1 MSDVKVTIG
10 ADGQGLKDGLA
21 QAKGHVD
28 KFKHESEGA
37 FASLGERIVEIFAV
51 EKILEFGKKLF
62 EFGSDIKNTAMA
74 LNLST
79 DSVQGLGGAFEQ
91 TGASS
96 EQFKNGV
103 IKLNQSLQEARDGN
117 EKMIGDFER
126 LGVTWADIRDKS
138 PEEILYL
145 IADGMHDAKDKTEAL
160 AAAMGLLGKGG
171 KALAAGLSGGGEE
184 LKHHADEVTKATDKE
199 LERVKELEVAY
210 NSLIHTLSIY
220 AMKAVVDVANIPE
233 NAAKVV
239 ENRGTIWSGL
249 KSGAKQIGSAFMA
262 GPSALYDK
270 LLGGIT
276 QEQSDKLRGFDPAK
290 YIADTKAASGEAK
303 VDGPRYHKGDKF
315 TDSLGEGTYGHDDD
329 LGNTGNT
336 TQSPKI
342 QKEIAEGAKEVME
355 TMRKQQEIDD
365 AIADGEKDRAEKL
378 KDRLDKEKKLTDEK
392 KLQLQTEIQTTLEK
406 QKQQADADL
415 DKNHSKRVSDILKT
429 PDQRREDRR
438 KQGKEDRAESRAKR
452 EEHHQ
457 GISTRPGAAKELENF
472 DKLKSSSDKMTE
484 ALKES
489 TKALN
494 SLKDKLTIA

>member
-1 MSDVKVTIG
+1 MSDVKITLS
-10 ADGQGLKDGLA
+10 ANGQGLKDGLA

-62 EFGSDIKNTAMA
+62 EFGSGIKNTAMA
-74 LNLST
+74 LDMST
-79 DSVQGLGGAFEQ
+79 DSVQGIGGALEHA
-91 TGASS
+91 GASS
-96 EQFKNGV
+96 EQFKNAV
-103 IKLNQSLQEARDGN
+103 IKLNQSLQEARDGSPQVI
-117 EKMIGDFER
+117 KDFER

-138 PEEILYL
+138 PEQILYL
-145 IADGMHDAKDKTEAL
+145 IADGMHSATDKTQAL
-160 AAAMGLLGKGG
+160 AAAMGVLGKGG
-171 KALAAGLSGGGEE
+171 KAMAAGLSEGGEE
-184 LKHHADEVTKATDKE
+184 LKHHADEVAKATEKKIA
-199 LERVKELEVAY
+199 RVKELEVAY

-220 AMKAVVDVANIPE
+220 AMKAVVDVTNIPE

-270 LLGGIT
+270 LLGGVT

-290 YIADTKAASGEAK
+290 YIADTKAARGESG
-303 VDGPRYHKGDKF
+303 DGLRYHKGDKF

-329 LGNTGNT
+329 LGHTGNT
-336 TQSPKI
+336 TQSPKT

-355 TMRKQQEIDD
+355 TMRKQQEIGD

-457 GISTRPGAAKELENF
+457 GLSTRPGAAKELENF

-494 SLKDKLTIA
+494 SLKDKLSIA